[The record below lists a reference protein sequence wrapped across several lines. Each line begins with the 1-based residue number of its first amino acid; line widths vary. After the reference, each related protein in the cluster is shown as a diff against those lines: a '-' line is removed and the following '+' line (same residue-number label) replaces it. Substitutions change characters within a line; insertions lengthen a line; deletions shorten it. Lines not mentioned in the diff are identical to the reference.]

1 MTVGQMDDVSQKW
14 PAEPLRNQEPILE
27 EAIPAGCQSRE
38 VRFAEKDARQSRL
51 LAEQELRRKDDGRAV
66 VLGYLSVEEERR
78 CDDRLNP
85 LGFFC
90 RRLDLDEAVAGRD
103 NLDLIALSS

>member
-1 MTVGQMDDVSQKW
+1 MK
-14 PAEPLRNQEPILE
+14 

-38 VRFAEKDARQSRL
+38 VGFTEEDARQSCL
-51 LAEQELRRKDDGRAV
+51 LAEQELRGKDDGGAV
-66 VLGYLSVEEERR
+66 VLGNLSVEEERR

-90 RRLDLDEAVAGRD
+90 RRLDLDEAITGRD
-103 NLDLIALSS
+103 NLHLIALSPQGADQGHRVGHHTRPKI